1 MLKRNNPKLRHK
13 NKAFCCRTP
22 YFLLLVYVTAWV
34 SASAQFAQPI
44 GARSAAMGGCTVGVD
59 EAAAVAG
66 AAFAESPWVALSY
79 SQSYLMKGLA
89 YSTLSAVVPVGGS
102 GALVAGYSHYGST
115 VYNEQQ
121 AAMGYALR
129 LTRTIAVGTTLN
141 YLHSGTSDPYYTPQ
155 NLVTAAVAVE
165 VRPSESVAFGLHLFN
180 PLAVKYAT
188 ETEVRVPAIANVGV
202 VYRPVPELT
211 TALQV
216 EKNLYSQ
223 PRFMAGLEYGFVE
236 HLFIRTG
243 VATAPIVYSFGFGL
257 AWPHYKA
264 DFAVQVHQTLGVTPQ
279 LSVYYVF

>member
-1 MLKRNNPKLRHK
+1 M
-13 NKAFCCRTP
+13 
-22 YFLLLVYVTAWV
+22 LLVFATVWL
-34 SASAQFAQPI
+34 SASAQFVQPT

-59 EAAAVAG
+59 EAAAIAG

-79 SQSYLMKGLA
+79 SQSYLLKGLA
-89 YSTLSAVVPVGGS
+89 NSTLATIVPTGES
-102 GALVAGYSHYGST
+102 GAVVAGYSYYGSS

-121 AAMGYALR
+121 ASAGYALR
-129 LTRTIAVGTTLN
+129 LTRSIAVGATLN

-180 PLAVKYAT
+180 PLAVRYVT
-188 ETEVRVPAIANVGV
+188 ETEARVPAVANAGV
-202 VYRPVPELT
+202 VYHPVPELT
-211 TALQV
+211 TALHI
-216 EKNLYSQ
+216 EKDLYSK

-236 HLFIRTG
+236 RFFIRTG

-257 AWPHYKA
+257 TWPHYRA

-279 LSVYYVF
+279 VSVYYVF